1 MKLKKVMTILSIA
14 VSLSMVTPT
23 LAFAAKETTES
34 AVSDSKE
41 SAETAEG
48 ESNTEG
54 SETETV
60 TESETATQTET
71 SEQTE
76 SETQVQ
82 TDSVAESE
90 SKVTTDKETQTETED
105 ESQAEKKKKTEI
117 KETEEQS
124 ESTGETETP
133 IEQEELQGQQN
144 SVYTTNEALIGAQ
157 QIITPPAMVE
167 SLRFVTVKK
176 EYAISK
182 KGGVKIYEEMDED
195 SRVVGKLPKK
205 AVCYILDEDSEWV
218 YVESDTVRGFV
229 KSELLMTG
237 NKAKKYVKKNGE
249 ENLKTAIQKVEPWEN
264 TALTYKKTTVYEVLV
279 KKVYALSNTD
289 KLNIREEMNTE
300 SEIIGRMDTDSL
312 CYILSEEIDGWYFVE
327 SGDVRGFV
335 KSEYL
340 DTGKKVKKKV
350 KKAGEDTF
358 LLAEELVEPEENKA
372 FYYTL
377 TSTQEGSVSDV
388 IRNSMISFASQF
400 LGNPYVWGGT
410 SLTSGADCSG
420 FVQSIYAEYGY
431 TLPRVAEDQAQY
443 GTKIPVEDALPGDL
457 IFYARDGY
465 IYHVVMYIGDGKT
478 IEAQSSS
485 TGIVNSSVNGTNAVW
500 ATRIISDED
509 TDVFDMINNREGD
522 TYYTPAKEENV
533 GEYLGTFKLTSYC
546 SCPICCGVWSG
557 GPTASGAMPVEG
569 RTVAMAGVPF
579 GTKLVINGYIY
590 TVEDRGT
597 PYGHVDL
604 YKNSHEDA
612 AQFGVQ
618 YADVYL
624 AQ

>member
-14 VSLSMVTPT
+14 VSLSMITPS
-23 LAFAAKETTES
+23 LAFAAKGSAGSAAAES
-34 AVSDSKE
+34 QE
-41 SAETAEG
+41 SMETAEG
-48 ESNTEG
+48 ESNSEG
-54 SETETV
+54 FETEKV
-60 TESETATQTET
+60 TESESDSQPET
-71 SEQTE
+71 PEQTE
-76 SETQVQ
+76 SETQMQ
-82 TDSVAESE
+82 TEPVTESE
-90 SKVTTDKETQTETED
+90 SASGTQEETQTEIED
-105 ESQAEKKKKTEI
+105 ESVAEKKKKTEK

-124 ESTGETETP
+124 ESTEGTEAP
-133 IEQEELQGQQN
+133 IEQQELLGQQN

-157 QIITPPAMVE
+157 QIITPPAILE

-205 AVCYILDEDSEWV
+205 AVCYILDEDSEWM

-237 NKAKKYVKKNGE
+237 SKAKKYVKKIGE
-249 ENLKTAIQKVEPWEN
+249 ESLRTAVQKVEPREN

-279 KKVYALSNTD
+279 DKVYALANTD

-300 SEIIGRMDTDSL
+300 SEIVGRMDTDSL
-312 CYILSEEIDGWYFVE
+312 CYILSDELEGWYFVE

-358 LLAEELVEPEENKA
+358 LLAEEMVEPEENNA

-388 IRNSMISFASQF
+388 IRSSILSFASQF

-410 SLTSGADCSG
+410 SLTNGADCSG

-465 IYHVVMYIGDGKT
+465 IYHVVMYIGEGKT

-485 TGIVNSSVNGTNAVW
+485 TGIVNSTVNDTNAVW

-509 TDVFDMINNREGD
+509 TDVIDMINNREGSI
-522 TYYTPAKEENV
+522 YYTPAKEANV
-533 GEYLGTFKLTSYC
+533 GDYLGRFKLTSYC
-546 SCPICCGVWSG
+546 SCPVCCGIWSG
-557 GPTASGAMPVEG
+557 GPTASGAMPMEG

-597 PYGHVDL
+597 PYGHVDV
-604 YKNSHEDA
+604 YKNSHEEA

-624 AQ
+624 AK